1 MARRLLNAF
10 RVLQQA
16 IDTPRPR
23 LGIVL
28 LLTAIVALAGAV
40 AWFVAAECG
49 CRTTSRAQRV
59 QAEVAAQESTF
70 SAFGAF
76 HRAFCTA
83 PGDALVPNALQHDAW
98 GTPYLF
104 VCNAHTITVV
114 SAGEDGQYMT
124 ADDIRSD
131 R

>member
-1 MARRLLNAF
+1 VARRLLNAF

-16 IDTPRPR
+16 IAPPRPR
-23 LGIVL
+23 AGIVL
-28 LLTAIVALAGAV
+28 LLTAIVALAGAM
-40 AWFVAAECG
+40 AWFVAEECE
-49 CRTTSRAQRV
+49 CRTTSRAERV
-59 QAEVAAQESTF
+59 QAEVAARQSTF

-76 HRAFCTA
+76 HRAFCTT
-83 PGDALVPNALQHDAW
+83 PGDELVPNALQHDAW

>member
-1 MARRLLNAF
+1 MARRLLNGF

-23 LGIVL
+23 VGIVV

-40 AWFVAAECG
+40 TWFVAMECG
-49 CRTTSRAQRV
+49 CRSPSRADRV
-59 QAEVAAQESTF
+59 RAEVMAQRSLF

-76 HRAFCTA
+76 HRAFCRA
-83 PGDALVPNALQHDAW
+83 PGDELVPNALQHDAW
-98 GTPYLF
+98 GSPYMF
-104 VCNAHTITVV
+104 ECNAHTITVV
-114 SAGEDGQYMT
+114 SAGEDGQFMT
-124 ADDIRSD
+124 DDDIRSD